1 MKDLNLL
8 EDMIL
13 VQKNTLKKTI
23 KSFGKNWVIIFT
35 SIVYVLINLVAAL
48 LVGNLLRG
56 PLSILSGII
65 TAIITSSLTS
75 NYLYLLFNVINYNKI
90 TYNNFKDGFTQYLWK
105 VYGIF
110 FIAWIVTYVLS
121 AISRL
126 FGNNLGILITLFSLA
141 AVILLNALPE
151 TLYQK
156 YYSSSESIQ
165 YAFEFIKENWLNW
178 FIPNV
183 ILLLILYLITGRLI
197 LNMFT
202 THLSFNMNFTIG
214 SMIRYLI
221 GQSLFSFVM
230 IYRGHLFKLLSTS
243 TRRKRMYMKKL
254 YD

>member
-1 MKDLNLL
+1 MNLL

-23 KSFGKNWVIIFT
+23 KSFGKNWIIIFT

-48 LVGNLLRG
+48 FVGNLLRG

-202 THLSFNMNFTIG
+202 THLSFNMNFDIG

>member
-1 MKDLNLL
+1 
-8 EDMIL
+8 MIL

-183 ILLLILYLITGRLI
+183 ILLLVLYLITGRLI

>member
-1 MKDLNLL
+1 MNLL

-183 ILLLILYLITGRLI
+183 ILLLVLYLITGRLI